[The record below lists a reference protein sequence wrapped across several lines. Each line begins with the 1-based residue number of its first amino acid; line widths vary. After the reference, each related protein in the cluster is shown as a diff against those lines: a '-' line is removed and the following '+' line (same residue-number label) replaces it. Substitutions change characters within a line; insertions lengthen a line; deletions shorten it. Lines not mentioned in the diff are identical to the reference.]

1 MRKVILILVLVF
13 MLLALCGCS
22 IEVIDNTN
30 NVNKEERF
38 IKISDTNIDANNYT
52 IIFYDKKTKIQYLFV
67 EGYKA
72 GGLTILLNSD
82 GTPLLYEGE

>member
-22 IEVIDNTN
+22 SNSNATN
-30 NVNKEERF
+30 DENNRF
-38 IKISDTNIDANNYT
+38 VKISDTELNINTDL
-52 IIFYDKKTKIQYLFV
+52 IVFYDKETKIQYVYANGL
-67 EGYKA
+67 YA